1 MVEIRPFHGF
11 HYDMRAASAEAS
23 DLMAPPYDVISNRLL
38 ARLKRNP
45 HNIVNITLGKIDGS
59 YSHAAHLLRSWI
71 RDGIVRRDE
80 RECLYVYDQSFSWE
94 GRIYCRTALLAA
106 TMLEPMGQ
114 GILPHELTHPKAKQD
129 RMDNL
134 REIRGNIEQVFLI
147 YDDSRGSIMD
157 KLEEAK
163 KPENSILS
171 FVDFDDVS
179 HRIFRI
185 SDPGVIDSITKELR
199 GRSALIADGHHR
211 YETALEYARKMDEEN
226 GQGGHDFI
234 LTALVCAHD
243 PGLLML
249 PTYRLL
255 HSLNPRLLARLPIDL
270 KKRFDV
276 EEIDDRI
283 ALSERLSGEDATG
296 ALGFW
301 LTESNRGLLALLK
314 PQFHPKDPLKNLDV
328 FILHEFV
335 LEDLLGLTPEMQDRK
350 ESIDYVKN
358 TEDAFREAENGGY
371 QVICMLNPPTIPEVM
386 DIARSGRKMPHKST
400 FFYPK
405 LWSGLVMYMHE
416 DRSQPSSGCL

>member
-1 MVEIRPFHGF
+1 
-11 HYDMRAASAEAS
+11 
-23 DLMAPPYDVISNRLL
+23 
-38 ARLKRNP
+38 
-45 HNIVNITLGKIDGS
+45 
-59 YSHAAHLLRSWI
+59 
-71 RDGIVRRDE
+71 
-80 RECLYVYDQSFSWE
+80 
-94 GRIYCRTALLAA
+94 
-106 TMLEPMGQ
+106 
-114 GILPHELTHPKAKQD
+114 
-129 RMDNL
+129 
-134 REIRGNIEQVFLI
+134 
-147 YDDSRGSIMD
+147 
-157 KLEEAK
+157 
-163 KPENSILS
+163 
-171 FVDFDDVS
+171 
-179 HRIFRI
+179 
-185 SDPGVIDSITKELR
+185 
-199 GRSALIADGHHR
+199 
-211 YETALEYARKMDEEN
+211 
-226 GQGGHDFI
+226 
-234 LTALVCAHD
+234 
-243 PGLLML
+243 ML